1 MSSRVFPNIHI
12 GAGSNSKHE
21 EGLGV
26 EASLGADAT
35 WRLRFQIP
43 PAIPSGTLKLL
54 TKSLANATSGSA
66 KVNPKWDI
74 VGDGADP
81 SSATLNAE
89 GTTTITWASGDNDD
103 YKWTKITLDAT
114 TAPTTGDENKAIVM
128 DLVFETSSYTLAQIL
143 TMQVSIIWE

>member
-26 EASLGADAT
+26 EASLGADAI

-43 PAIPSGTLKLL
+43 PAIPTGTLKLL
-54 TKSLANATSGSA
+54 MRSLANATTGDA

-74 VGDGADP
+74 VGTGADP

-89 GTTTITWASGDNDD
+89 GTTTITWSSGDNDD
-103 YKWTKITLDAT
+103 YKDTKITLDAR

-128 DLVFETSSYTLAQIL
+128 DLTFETSSYTLAQIL
-143 TMQVSIIWE
+143 TAQCSIIWE

>member
-43 PAIPSGTLKLL
+43 PAIPTGTLKLL
-54 TKSLANATSGSA
+54 AKFLANATSGSA
-66 KVNPKWDI
+66 KYNPKWVI

-81 SSATLNAE
+81 SSASLNAE
-89 GTTTITWASGDNDD
+89 GTVTVTWAAGDNDD
-103 YKWTKITLDAT
+103 YKWSKTTLDAT

-128 DLVFETSSYTLAQIL
+128 DLVFETSSWTLAQIL
-143 TMQVSIIWE
+143 TGQFSLIWE